1 MQAERDEAVAV
12 QVQRRRFSV
21 AEYEQLIAI
30 GVLCEDERVELIE
43 GELLAMSPFG
53 SRHAGTVNRLNAL
66 LFDAL
71 RGRVLLSLHDPIQL
85 PPTSEPQPDVALLR
99 PRADFYTASHPTA
112 DETLLVIEVADSS
125 LDYDRQIKIPLYAR
139 HGIREAWLLDLE
151 HDVLLVYREP
161 GPAGYQVT
169 HTLRRG
175 ETVALL
181 AFPEQP
187 IGVEV
192 ILG

>member
-1 MQAERDEAVAV
+1 MAM

-43 GELLAMSPFG
+43 GEILEMNPIG
-53 SRHAGTVNRLNAL
+53 TRHAAAVDRLTALFFGTFGGRCNI
-66 LFDAL
+66 
-71 RGRVLLSLHDPIQL
+71 RGQNPIQL
-85 PPTSEPQPDVALLR
+85 PPRSEPQPDLALLR
-99 PRADFYTASHPTA
+99 PRADYYAAAHPTA
-112 DETLLVIEVADSS
+112 ADTLLVVEVADSS

-139 HGIREAWLLDLE
+139 NGIVEAWLLDLE

-161 GPAGYQVT
+161 GPNGYQLT

-181 AFPEQP
+181 AFPETQ
-187 IGVEV
+187 IAVADL
-192 ILG
+192 LG